1 MKIAPSLYWL
11 IKYTDRRTFRP
22 KEALNRVRLA
32 TDFLRGREIAHGFP
46 KHLRIELTNR
56 CNLACIM
63 CPITEMERKLGNM
76 DLDLFRKVVTDAAA
90 HGTTFVYLHAWGES
104 TIHRELFTFVREAKK
119 VGLQVGLST
128 NCTLLDQKKAQ
139 EVVDSGLDFLILS
152 MDGAVKETYEKVR
165 KNADFE
171 VTRQNITN
179 MLATKAHAGRGPFTV
194 LQLIKMT
201 ETETEVGQFV
211 SYWKDI
217 APDSVFV
224 KKLWTWD
231 GKAQDINRLLVDE
244 MPNAVNTVCP
254 ALWKQ
259 LIIHWNGDV
268 VPCCTDIEGKLQLG
282 NLREQTIA
290 GIWNGAPMRELRRA
304 HTEGRRGGLYP
315 CDGCVSGAQPRLKS
329 AAELA
334 LDAMTFEKFIFT
346 DRTRLPGDSPSR

>member
-1 MKIAPSLYWL
+1 MKIVPSLYYL

-22 KEALNRVRLA
+22 KEAANRLRLA
-32 TDFLRGREIAHGFP
+32 ANYLQGKEFATGFP

-76 DLDLFRKVVTDAAA
+76 DLELFKKIVADAAA

-104 TIHRELFTFVREAKK
+104 TIHREFFSFVREAKK
-119 VGLQVGLST
+119 VGLAVGLST
-128 NCTLLDQKKAQ
+128 NCTLLNEKKAQ
-139 EVVDSGLDFLILS
+139 EVIDSGLDFLILS
-152 MDGAVKETYEKVR
+152 MDGAIKETYEKVR

-171 VTRQNITN
+171 IVQQNITH
-179 MLATKAHAGRGPFTV
+179 MLATKARAGRGPFTV

-201 ETETEVGQFV
+201 ETQEEVDRFV

-231 GKAQDINRLLVDE
+231 GKAEDINRLLVDE
-244 MPNAVNTVCP
+244 APDAVNTVCP

-259 LIIHWNGDV
+259 LIIHWDGDV
-268 VPCCTDIEGKLQLG
+268 VPCCTDIEGKLHLG
-282 NLREQTIA
+282 NLREQTLWEV
-290 GIWNGAPMRELRRA
+290 WNGESMRALRRA
-304 HTEGRRGGLYP
+304 HTEGRRKGLYP
-315 CDGCVSGAQPRLKS
+315 CDGCISGSQPRAKI

-334 LDAMTFEKFIFT
+334 LDAVTYEKFIFT
-346 DRTRLPGDSPSR
+346 DRTKLPGDSQS